1 MNGQKAKALRK
12 LARYSVTSD
21 RPKLPAG
28 TSSRMVKMLEQ
39 SVNITFTGWRS
50 MEQGTCVLPKDHPR
64 HRYHVLKARY
74 RMVPIAHTLKRMH
87 NSSRLVEAIDR
98 GIQAQAQSA

>member
-28 TSSRMVKMLEQ
+28 TSSRMVKVLEQ

-50 MEQGTCVLPKDHPR
+50 ICVLPKDHPR
-64 HRYHVLKARY
+64 HRYHVLKERY

>member
-21 RPKLPAG
+21 RPALPAG
-28 TSSRMVKMLEQ
+28 
-39 SVNITFTGWRS
+39 GWPAK
-50 MEQGTCVLPKDHPR
+50 QKGTMVLPKAHSR
-64 HRYHVLKARY
+64 SKYHFLKREY
-74 RMVPIAHTLKRMH
+74 HMVPIAHTLKRMH
-87 NSSRLVEAIDR
+87 NSTRLVEAIDR

>member
-21 RPKLPAG
+21 RPQLPTSETPRYFNVLGQQRMLRAG
-28 TSSRMVKMLEQ
+28 
-39 SVNITFTGWRS
+39 GWNS
-50 MEQGTCVLPKDHPR
+50 QFAGTCVLPKTHPR
-64 HRYHVLKARY
+64 HRYQFLKRQY
-74 RMVPIAHTLKRMH
+74 HMVPIAHTLKRMH
-87 NSSRLVEAIDR
+87 NSVKLVEAIDR